1 MSGKRIKEHKSEM
14 VHDWSSKWFSKC
26 ESLMDMTLLVI
37 GNHLSR
43 LLYCLL
49 CGCVVECLSCLFFFF
64 LKVREKSGQFT
75 QSMLAT
81 IKTALPP
88 KSIFEVPLNDAVRL
102 EVILLSAYFLM
113 PFFSSTRP
121 KKNHNLFLGASL
133 FSISQFAIATP
144 IDAERERRQRRA
156 AHQTKRVFL
165 REASSQPGRAH
176 SAHGRHQAQQRAAN
190 GRALSAGSRHRHCA
204 GTCN

>member
-64 LKVREKSGQFT
+64 FKGARKE
-75 QSMLAT
+75 
-81 IKTALPP
+81 
-88 KSIFEVPLNDAVRL
+88 
-102 EVILLSAYFLM
+102 
-113 PFFSSTRP
+113 RP
-121 KKNHNLFLGASL
+121 VHA
-133 FSISQFAIATP
+133 
-144 IDAERERRQRRA
+144 IDAGDHKNCSA
-156 AHQTKRVFL
+156 AEVHL
-165 REASSQPGRAH
+165 RST
-176 SAHGRHQAQQRAAN
+176 AQ
-190 GRALSAGSRHRHCA
+190 
-204 GTCN
+204 